1 MPNTK
6 AIGVAYSDPEFES
19 LTVTGAVNFN
29 GGDLAIDTTSTAA
42 SANVESVVVSTT
54 MSGAGSVG
62 GRAKFLT
69 TINAVMGSYTNA
81 LKGEVVYGA
90 AGRTTGLGSAVLAE
104 MTLSAGTTSGNY
116 APLELELNAPTGAK
130 TGTVTSFIHA
140 STQGAAVAEVD
151 TNGVFFNLQGL
162 TAGAGKMLVAGA
174 TLGTAYGGLRVRV
187 GSTNYWVPLYAAQP
201 TA

>member
-29 GGDLAIDTTSTAA
+29 GGDLAIDTASTAA

-104 MTLSAGTTSGNY
+104 MTLSAGTTAGNY

-187 GSTNYWVPLYAAQP
+187 GSTNYWIPLYAAQP
-201 TA
+201 T

>member
-42 SANVESVVVSTT
+42 SANVESLVVSTT

-140 STQGAAVAEVD
+140 STQGDAVAEVD

-187 GSTNYWVPLYAAQP
+187 GATNYWVPLYAAQP
-201 TA
+201 T

>member
-29 GGDLAIDTTSTAA
+29 GGDLAIDTASTAA

-81 LKGEVVYGA
+81 LKGEVVYGTT
-90 AGRTTGLGSAVLAE
+90 GRTTGLGSAVLAE

-187 GSTNYWVPLYAAQP
+187 GNTNYWVPLYAAQP
-201 TA
+201 T

>member
-6 AIGVAYSDPEFES
+6 AIGVAYNDPEFES

-29 GGDLAIDTTSTAA
+29 GGDIAIDTASTAA

-104 MTLSAGTTSGNY
+104 MTLSAGTTAGNY

-201 TA
+201 T

>member
-1 MPNTK
+1 MSNSK
-6 AIGVAYSDPEFES
+6 AIGVAYSDPEFETLS
-19 LTVTGAVNFN
+19 VTGEVNLS
-29 GGDLAIDTTSTAA
+29 GGDFNIVTTSTTA
-42 SANVESVVVSTT
+42 SATVEPVVVSTT

-69 TINAVMGSYTNA
+69 TISAVMGSYTNA

-104 MTLSAGTTSGNY
+104 MTLSAGTTAGNY

-162 TAGAGKMLVAGA
+162 TAGAGKMLVAGT

-201 TA
+201 T

>member
-90 AGRTTGLGSAVLAE
+90 TGRTTGLGSAVLAE
-104 MTLSAGTTSGNY
+104 MTLSAGTTAGNY

-201 TA
+201 T

>member
-104 MTLSAGTTSGNY
+104 MTLSAGTTAGNY

-187 GSTNYWVPLYAAQP
+187 GATNYWVPLYAAQP
-201 TA
+201 T

>member
-19 LTVTGAVNFN
+19 LTVTGAANFN
-29 GGDLAIDTTSTAA
+29 GGDLAIDTASTAA
-42 SANVESVVVSTT
+42 STNVESVVVSTT

-104 MTLSAGTTSGNY
+104 MTLSAGTTAGNY

-140 STQGAAVAEVD
+140 STQGDAVAEVD

-201 TA
+201 T

>member
-29 GGDLAIDTTSTAA
+29 GGDLAIDTASTAA

-187 GSTNYWVPLYAAQP
+187 GATNYWVPLYAAQP
-201 TA
+201 T

>member
-201 TA
+201 T